1 MKKLKDL
8 VDEQPHVHQQS
19 NYSNEDPNVQTVYD
33 NAIQNGQNII
43 DGTTGEPLNKNQI
56 DNAIQNIELAKG
68 DLHGEQKLQH
78 AQQDANNEIDHL
90 SNLNNAQRQG
100 EHNEINTAPSR
111 TEVAN
116 DLNNA
121 KALNEAMRQL
131 ESEVNHANNIKQSSD
146 FINEDE
152 GPQNAYNNALQK
164 RKILSMQYQMVL

>member
-1 MKKLKDL
+1 MRQLESEVNHANNIK
-8 VDEQPHVHQQS
+8 QS
-19 NYSNEDPNVQTVYD
+19 SDFINEDEGPQ
-33 NAIQNGQNII
+33 NAYNNALQKAKDII
-43 DGTTGEPLNKNQI
+43 NAVPDG
-56 DNAIQNIELAKG
+56 
-68 DLHGEQKLQH
+68 
-78 AQQDANNEIDHL
+78 NEIDHL

-152 GPQNAYNNALQK
+152 GPQMHTITHFKK